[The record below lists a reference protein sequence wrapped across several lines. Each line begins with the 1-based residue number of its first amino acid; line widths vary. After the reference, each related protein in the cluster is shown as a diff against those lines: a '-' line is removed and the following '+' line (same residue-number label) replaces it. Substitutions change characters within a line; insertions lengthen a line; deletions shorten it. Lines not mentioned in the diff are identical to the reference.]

1 MDFPI
6 LNVRDLT
13 KSYATGAGRLT
24 VLHNVSFTLQQ
35 GATCSILGPSGSG
48 KTTLLGLAAGLDL
61 PTSGSVLLNGIAL
74 AEITEDERAR
84 VRNAHVGFVFQNF
97 QLIPTLT
104 ALENVTVPM
113 DLRGDRGA
121 RILALDLLKR
131 VGLGERS
138 THYPAQLSGG
148 EQQRV
153 ALARAF
159 INRPKVLFA
168 DEPTAHPASP
178 DRDLERARAATLV
191 RTTLDRLPFKQ
202 REVFVLYELEEL
214 EGPQI
219 AELLAIPVNTV
230 WTRLHHAR
238 KRFQELIRKHAKE
251 GT

>member
-1 MDFPI
+1 MKLWPRSGNSTSVDASLAIAEAVPAVDIDTLYGEHAGFLSRVLI
-6 LNVRDLT
+6 RLVGDGAHVDDLVQET
-13 KSYATGAGRLT
+13 FLVAYRKRATFDGRSAPRTWLY
-24 VLHNVSFTLQQ
+24 
-35 GATCSILGPSGSG
+35 
-48 KTTLLGLAAGLDL
+48 
-61 PTSGSVLLNGIAL
+61 GIA
-74 AEITEDERAR
+74 A
-84 VRNAHVGFVFQNF
+84 N
-97 QLIPTLT
+97 
-104 ALENVTVPM
+104 
-113 DLRGDRGA
+113 
-121 RILALDLLKR
+121 LALR
-131 VGLGERS
+131 HRRS
-138 THYPAQLSGG
+138 RG
-148 EQQRV
+148 RF
-153 ALARAF
+153 ARALG
-159 INRPKVLFA
+159 LFA